1 MRFHLIYF
9 CLSTVCLLMAQDGL
23 KADQVRSPVFVE
35 SMGRMN

>member
-1 MRFHLIYF
+1 
-9 CLSTVCLLMAQDGL
+9 MAQDGL